1 MSQTLALYELAAQF
15 RQLQE
20 LADSDDLPAE
30 VVRDTLEGLTGDIEL
45 KSINVAKF
53 ILSLEAH
60 AAAISDAAKQMTDR
74 AQRVRNRAESIRAYL
89 LFQMQATGTNKVTCP
104 EFTLTVR
111 TNPPAVG
118 LRDDVKLPPEYMAE
132 RPPPPPPKPDK
143 KAILAAL
150 KAGKEIDGAWIEQGQ
165 RLEIK
170 A

>member
-1 MSQTLALYELAAQF
+1 MTTLALFELAAQY

-60 AAAISDAAKQMTDR
+60 ADAISDAAKQMADR

-89 LFQMQATGTNKVTCP
+89 LFQMQATGTTKITCP
-104 EFTLTVR
+104 EFTMSVR
-111 TNPPAVG
+111 SNPPAVG
-118 LRDDVKLPPEYMAE
+118 LRDDVDLPPEFMATAD
-132 RPPPPPPKPDK
+132 PPPPRPDR

-150 KAGKEIDGAWIEQGQ
+150 KAGRHVDGAWLEQGQ
-165 RLEIK
+165 RLEIR